1 MARNPRAERIIEYL
15 ETLRIGQ
22 GRRAGERFSVL
33 KWQQRYCRGAF
44 APGISTAGMSMGRA
58 NGKST
63 FAAGLGCAAIDGPE
77 RQRGSEVLILAQNA
91 DVGGVLFR
99 HVKRFLG
106 PEKLADKKRW
116 AVTDS
121 KMSQTIYNK
130 DSDILLS
137 VKGADPR
144 SLHGGAPS
152 LVLADEP
159 AQWLH
164 TQAPRLFAA
173 LKTSLGK
180 IPGSLMLGLG
190 TLPDGGLHPYVNYL
204 RNADFSVIYQAG
216 PDDPIR
222 NRRTWKK
229 ANPSL
234 DHLPDLEKEIRKE
247 AAKAEAD
254 EYELASF
261 LALRL
266 NRGVSDA
273 PVSYVIQPDVWERI
287 EAEAPQSGKPIF
299 GVDLGGERAGSSIA
313 PYWPETGRLEA
324 LGAFPSIPSLSKRGL
339 RDGVGDFYLGCQ
351 QRGELLVLGEHVV
364 KVSDLLNEALDRWG
378 KPSAIVGDYY
388 RAGELKDALKASR
401 IPLTRL
407 ELRRQ
412 GFVDGAQDLRSFRR
426 GCLEGR
432 VVPVPSLYL
441 SGCLAQARAVRGP
454 DGHEKLARG
463 SEGGKR
469 PNARDDGAAAAL
481 LAVGR
486 GMHHRRAGG
495 SGRYLGMV
503 GG

>member
-15 ETLRIGQ
+15 EGLRIGQ

-33 KWQQRYCRGAF
+33 KWEARYCRGAF
-44 APGISTAGMSMGRA
+44 APGVSTAGMSMARA

-63 FAAGLGCAAIDGPE
+63 FAAGLGCASIDGPE
-77 RQRGSEVLILAQNA
+77 RRQGSEVLLLAQNM

-99 HVKRFLG
+99 HIKRFLG
-106 PEKLADKKRW
+106 AEKLADKKRW

-144 SLHGGAPS
+144 SLHGAAPS
-152 LVLADEP
+152 LILADEP

-180 IPGSLMLGLG
+180 IPGSLMLALG

-204 RNADFSVIYQAG
+204 RNADFSVIYQAQK
-216 PDDPIR
+216 DDPIR

-234 DHLPDLEKEIRKE
+234 DHLPDLEAEIRKE
-247 AAKAEAD
+247 AKKAEAD

-266 NRGVSDA
+266 NRGVPDQ
-273 PVSYVIQPDVWERI
+273 PVSFVIGPDVWERI
-287 EAEAPQSGKPIF
+287 EGDAPPEGKPIF
-299 GVDLGGERAGSSIA
+299 GVDLGAEQAGSSIA
-313 PYWPETGRLEA
+313 AYWPEGGRLEA
-324 LGAFPSIPSLSKRGL
+324 IGAFPRIPSLSKRGL
-339 RDGVGDFYLGCQ
+339 RDGVGDFYLACN
-351 QRGELLVLGEHVV
+351 RAGELLILGEHIV
-364 KVSDLLNEALDRWG
+364 KVPDLLDEALDRWG
-378 KPSAIVGDYY
+378 RPSAIVADYY
-388 RAGELKDALKASR
+388 RAGELKEALKAAR
-401 IPLTRL
+401 FPLVAL

-412 GFVDGAQDLRSFRR
+412 GFVDGAQDLRTFRR
-426 GCLEGR
+426 GCLEGS
-432 VVPVPSLYL
+432 VVPVPSIYL
-441 SGCLAQARAVRGP
+441 TGCLSQARAVRGP
-454 DGHEKLARG
+454 EGQEKLARG
-463 SEGGKR
+463 IEGGKR
-469 PNARDDGAAAAL
+469 LNARDDGAAAAL

-486 GMHHRRAGG
+486 GQRQGQR
-495 SGRYLGMV
+495 SGRGAYLGAV
-503 GG
+503 G